1 MICTR
6 QTLAVRV
13 PTDVNDL
20 AVRIASPL
28 CDRVETIQRQFLAN
42 VEFNK
47 VKEVERLKEVEAAVN
62 VQTMEFLEKK
72 RNQLQDE
79 VDAWEERQ
87 ATTAAERSRNFP

>member
-1 MICTR
+1 MVKSTC
-6 QTLAVRV
+6 LAH
-13 PTDVNDL
+13 
-20 AVRIASPL
+20 
-28 CDRVETIQRQFLAN
+28 VEL
-42 VEFNK
+42 NK

-87 ATTAAERSRNFP
+87 ATTTPETEAEVSSATPRLAVENFALF